1 METLEYIDME
11 TLKWIDGTKCP
22 DCGYQLI
29 DAEYHKTD
37 TLYGKEHKIIKGVT
51 CSLCGYPYKVAE
63 IYKIYERVGLTE
75 KLNIYN

>member
-29 DAEYHKTD
+29 SDIHHKTD

-51 CSLCGYPYKVAE
+51 CSPYKVAE